1 MMGQVLV
8 IPAIDILNG
17 KVVRTEHGLES
28 KAKVYSED
36 PIETAQNFS
45 EYGASMIHIVDLD
58 SAIHR
63 DSKKNEKV
71 IEKILARFGSKTK
84 IQLAGGIRS
93 KEAAERFINLGA
105 SRIVI
110 GSIAY
115 SDPKLSKSLLLSLGT
130 DRVVLAIDYGE
141 SGRVRT
147 NGWLEQQREYV
158 LDALRRNYIAG
169 FRQFLLTSITQDG
182 TLKGPDFRTLEQSRA
197 IVSGNNLGTE
207 EVRLIASGGI
217 TSKNDL
223 SRLAEFQI
231 DEAVVG
237 RAFFEGK
244 LSLSEVISL
253 YNK

>member
-1 MMGQVLV
+1 MIV

-28 KAKVYSED
+28 KAKIYSED
-36 PIETAQNFS
+36 PIEIAQS
-45 EYGASMIHIVDLD
+45 YSGCGANMIHVVDLD

-63 DSKKNEKV
+63 DSKKNEKI
-71 IEKILARFGSKTK
+71 IEKILAKFGSTMK

-93 KEAAERFINLGA
+93 KEAAVHFISLGA

-110 GSIAY
+110 GSLTY
-115 SDPKLSKSLLLSLGT
+115 SDPRLSKSLLLSLGA
-130 DRVVLAIDYGE
+130 DRVILAIDYDE

-158 LDALRRNYIAG
+158 FDALRRNFVAG
-169 FRQFLLTSITQDG
+169 FRQFLLTSIAQDG
-182 TLKGPDFRTLEQSRA
+182 TLEGPDFGTLEQSRA
-197 IVSGNNLGTE
+197 IVSGSNLGTE

-223 SRLAEFQI
+223 SKLAEFQI
-231 DEAVVG
+231 DEAIVG
-237 RAFFEGK
+237 KAFFEGR
-244 LSLSEVISL
+244 LDLSEVVSL